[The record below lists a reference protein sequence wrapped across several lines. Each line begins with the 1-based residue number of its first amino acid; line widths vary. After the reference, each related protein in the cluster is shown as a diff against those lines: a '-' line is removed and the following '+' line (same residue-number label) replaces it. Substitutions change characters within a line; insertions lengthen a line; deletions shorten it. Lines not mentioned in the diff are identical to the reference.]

1 MLRFAADENLKRQIV
16 TGLRRRSS
24 AMGILTVREAAL
36 EGMSDPA
43 ILAWAATE
51 DRILLTHDTR
61 TMGAHAYARVAVG
74 EPMPGLVEIPD
85 LMPIGQAIDAVL
97 LIAELA
103 SAEEMR
109 DRVLRLPL

>member
-1 MLRFAADENLKRQIV
+1 VLRFAADENVKRQIV

-24 AMGILTVREAAL
+24 ALSILTVREATL
-36 EGMSDPA
+36 EGMSDPE
-43 ILAWAATE
+43 ILTWAAAE
-51 DRILLTHDTR
+51 DRILLTHDIR
-61 TMGAHAYARVAVG
+61 TMATHAYARAAAR

-85 LMPIGQAIDAVL
+85 RMPIGQAIDEVL